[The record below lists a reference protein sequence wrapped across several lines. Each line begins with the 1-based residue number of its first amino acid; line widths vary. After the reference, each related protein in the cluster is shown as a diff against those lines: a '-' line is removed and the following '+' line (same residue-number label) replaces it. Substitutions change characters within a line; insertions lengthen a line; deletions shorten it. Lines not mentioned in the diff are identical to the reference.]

1 RRLVGEHEGS
11 VAVSALTGEGTDE
24 FLQALGDRLRAM
36 ATVYEL
42 LIPYD
47 RGDLLAAVHRE
58 GEVLTTHH
66 DDEGVRVRARL
77 AEASAGRL
85 SEFVVAPA

>member
-1 RRLVGEHEGS
+1 
-11 VAVSALTGEGTDE
+11 
-24 FLQALGDRLRAM
+24 
-36 ATVYEL
+36 

-58 GEVLTTHH
+58 GEVVSTVHET
-66 DDEGVRVRARL
+66 DGVRVRARL

-85 SEFVVAPA
+85 AEFAVAST